1 MRMGWQG
8 PVLFACL
15 SGVLGIGVVR
25 AEEHIACETLS
36 TRSLIVQDGS
46 AHILRLVLQNPT
58 QKTVVIDEYHFGAN
72 LLSIRAVA
80 KADGHELTTSIPLLS
95 PGVKPVEIRP
105 NKDAV
110 RNVNLD
116 GSLPDLTAV
125 LRESDVEISWK
136 LSLEPNDDC
145 FSQEVLTTF
154 TLHRTR

>member
-1 MRMGWQG
+1 V
-8 PVLFACL
+8 PVYDTHVALVM
-15 SGVLGIGVVR
+15 SHETHNDVLKGKSSTET
-25 AEEHIACETLS
+25 AE
-36 TRSLIVQDGS
+36 RVG
-46 AHILRLVLQNPT
+46 AHILRLVPQNPT

>member
-1 MRMGWQG
+1 MRIGWQG
-8 PVLFACL
+8 AVLFACL
-15 SGVLGIGVVR
+15 SGVLGMGVVH

-36 TRSLIVQDGS
+36 TRSSIVQDGS

-58 QKTVVIDEYHFGAN
+58 QKTVVIDEFHFGAN
-72 LLSIRAVA
+72 LLNIRAVA

-95 PGVKPVEIRP
+95 PGTKPMEIRP

-116 GSLPDLTAV
+116 GSLPELTTV
-125 LRESDVEISWK
+125 LRESDVDVSWT

-145 FSQEVLTTF
+145 FSQEVSTTF